1 MSIIDL
7 AGAQELVKAV
17 LQAARKRD
25 LKPMA
30 VAVLDERASVRA
42 LASEDGAAIGHPN
55 IAVGKA
61 SAALAVNIGTRAL
74 AQSAAERPY
83 YVAGLVQAVG
93 AFIPLPGGVLV
104 RDNGKIIGAVGVTGD
119 SPDNDEVVA
128 VEGIKLVGLTPD
140 TGV

>member
-1 MSIIDL
+1 MWN
-7 AGAQELVKAV
+7 G
-17 LQAARKRD
+17 
-25 LKPMA
+25 
-30 VAVLDERASVRA
+30 
-42 LASEDGAAIGHPN
+42 
-55 IAVGKA
+55 
-61 SAALAVNIGTRAL
+61 
-74 AQSAAERPY
+74 RPY